1 MAYSVGLDLND
12 RQYLILRAVPQGFT
26 IMGTTITELTQSY
39 GPIKRI
45 ANYTLIRI
53 HACNGIMLAAY
64 WISLRIPIYRFV
76 KPAVHCPSLTKLNKG
91 LRKQLNK
98 SLRKADVVVD

>member
-1 MAYSVGLDLND
+1 VVRDNLGEVMAYSVGLDLND

-53 HACNGIMLAAY
+53 HACIGIIRNARCSM
-64 WISLRIPIYRFV
+64 V
-76 KPAVHCPSLTKLNKG
+76 VNDEVH
-91 LRKQLNK
+91 
-98 SLRKADVVVD
+98 DVVIT